1 MPYSFHDA
9 TKFQRWLIVAFC
21 CAGLHSQ
28 TQAMDLVQAWT
39 QARQQ
44 DSTYKATMHGVAAT
58 REALPQAIA
67 QLLPNL
73 SASGASNRV
82 DLNKT
87 ESGVTQAPFAYNS
100 SNSTLTLRQT
110 LFRKNQFAQYEQAQ
124 AQWLGS
130 VSEESRAEI
139 ELLSRITG
147 FYFEILFSEDV
158 VAYTHKLLDATQGQ
172 MKAAQRFYDKGQGT
186 RTDIDEVQARLDQVI
201 AQSLQAKQQ
210 LLYNKHQLETALN
223 TDVTDLM
230 RLDASQFKAHAPSAD
245 LAHWMNLAEN
255 ENPDLALAR
264 AKVEI
269 ARLEV
274 VKAEAGHFPTV
285 DWVTQ
290 RSRSKS
296 ENLINP
302 LATYVTY
309 QSGIQVSMPLFSG
322 GYTQSTVRQT
332 QAYLDRERENLEQAR
347 RTLGLQIRKEY
358 QNITEGLLKVTA
370 LEQALR
376 SAQQMVVSS
385 QKSIQAGVRTQ
396 TDLLNALQREAEAKR
411 DLAQARYQFLL
422 AQQKLAVLTG
432 VPPLEAIENINRLLL
447 ANEGTVKQMD

>member
-1 MPYSFHDA
+1 MSHSPLGWSVWQHCLA
-9 TKFQRWLIVAFC
+9 VTLL
-21 CAGLHSQ
+21 CAGWHAPVG
-28 TQAMDLVQAWT
+28 AMDLTQAWT

-44 DSTYKATMHGVAAT
+44 DSTYKAAMFGVAAT

-73 SASGASNRV
+73 SASGASNQV

-87 ESGVTQAPFAYNS
+87 ENGVTQAPFAYNS

-110 LFRKNQFAQYEQAQ
+110 LFRKNQFTQYEQAQ
-124 AQWLGS
+124 SQWVGS
-130 VSEESRAEI
+130 VAEESRAEI

-147 FYFEILFSEDV
+147 FYFEVLFSNDV
-158 VAYTHKLLDATQGQ
+158 IAYTDKLLDATQGQ
-172 MKAAQRFYDKGQGT
+172 MKAAQRFYEKGQGT
-186 RTDIDEVQARLDQVI
+186 RTDVDEVQARLDQVL

-210 LLYNKHQLETALN
+210 SLYNKHQLETALN
-223 TDVTDLM
+223 TTVEDLA
-230 RLDASQFKAHAPSAD
+230 RFDPSQFKINAPAED
-245 LAHWMNLAEN
+245 LAHWINLAEV

-264 AKVEI
+264 AKVEV

-274 VKAEAGHFPTV
+274 TKAQAGHYPTV

-302 LATYVTY
+302 LATYITY
-309 QSGIQVSMPLFSG
+309 QSGIQVNMPLFSG
-322 GYTQSTVRQT
+322 GYTQSTVRQA
-332 QAYLDRERENLEQAR
+332 QAYLDRERESLEQVR

-358 QNITEGLLKVTA
+358 QNITEGLLKVAA
-370 LEQALR
+370 LEQGLR
-376 SAQQMVVSS
+376 SAQQLVVSS

-422 AQQKLAVLTG
+422 AQQKLAVMTG
-432 VPPLEAIENINRLLL
+432 VPPLNAIESINRLLS
-447 ANEGTVKQMD
+447 ANKNAIKQ